1 MPLAHRYS
9 IWIEAEQ
16 WAPGQWTPADDNSDV
31 VVTFDDGDRWVAT
44 FFTYRNI
51 VSLSEK
57 NTGTGENLGGRYLA
71 ATDMILVDEV
81 TRPRIE
87 EVVANLLA
95 NGGFHLI
102 FSRADTRIYLCG
114 LDELTEGL
122 SDDQATGQMA
132 RLGAILSKLGYQ
144 LQSGEAPRFNEL
156 WAERSAPPA
165 TAAGVTATDFE
176 RQFLAW
182 LHIAFGVLPVAHQG
196 SGNAWWDFDY
206 GPSTVAFAVIGRTGG
221 PATDWRL
228 RIEEGTP
235 TAFLDRVTQHFTAGS
250 AVRRRVS
257 PGRIRMQFK
266 ASALERPFSDQADQT

>member
-1 MPLAHRYS
+1 MPSAHRYS

-31 VVTFDDGDRWVAT
+31 VVTFDDGEQWVAT

-51 VSLSEK
+51 LSLSEE
-57 NTGTGENLGGRYLA
+57 NSRTGENLGGRYLA

-87 EVVANLLA
+87 EVVADLLA
-95 NGGFHLI
+95 NGGFHLF
-102 FSRADTRIYLCG
+102 FSRADARTYLCG

-122 SDDQATGQMA
+122 NDDQVTDQLG
-132 RLGAILSKLGYQ
+132 RLGAILRKLGYQ
-144 LQSGEAPRFNEL
+144 LQSGESPRFNEL
-156 WAERSAPPA
+156 WAVRGAPP
-165 TAAGVTATDFE
+165 TTPAGPTATDFE

-182 LHIAFGVLPVAHQG
+182 LHIAFGILPVAHHG
-196 SGNAWWDFDY
+196 TGNAWWDFDH
-206 GPSTVAFAVIGRTGG
+206 GPSRVAFAVIGRTGG
-221 PATDWRL
+221 GPTDWLL

-235 TAFLDRVTQHFTAGS
+235 TGFLDRVEQHFTAGS

-257 PGRIRMQFK
+257 EGRIRMQFK
-266 ASALERPFSDQADQT
+266 ASALERPFIDQTNQT